1 MMLQNE
7 WLTKPHKKRRCIQC
21 ARAPRHGRW
30 RRCRACMIP
39 IWRAATIKAWHS
51 RKLMRAAQTPELQ
64 QRKAA

>member
-1 MMLQNE
+1 MKSMSENQSK
-7 WLTKPHKKRRCIQC
+7 TSRPS
-21 ARAPRHGRW
+21 RAEHGS
-30 RRCRACMIP
+30 MIP